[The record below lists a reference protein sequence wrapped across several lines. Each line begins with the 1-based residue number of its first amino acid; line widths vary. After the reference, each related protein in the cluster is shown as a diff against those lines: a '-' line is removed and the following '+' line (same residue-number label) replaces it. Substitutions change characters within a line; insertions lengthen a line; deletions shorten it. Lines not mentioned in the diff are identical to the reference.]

1 MADEHKR
8 TMVEAPEAPVMV
20 RMDHVSKHF
29 GHFKALQDVSFQLR
43 KGEVLG
49 FLGPNGAGKTT
60 TMRILA
66 GFFSPS
72 MGKVFIG
79 EKELFKNPQK
89 IKRQIGYLPESMS
102 LYGDMRVGEFLTF
115 VARLKRVPR
124 RKMRADLE
132 EKLNRCGLWE
142 VKNRLISFLS
152 KGHRQRVGLAQA
164 LIGDPDVLVLDEP
177 TSGLDPKQI
186 IEIRTL
192 IRELGRE
199 RSLVLSTHIL
209 PEVSM
214 VCDRVVIINQG
225 KVVAAGT
232 TDELESGLQTKH
244 EVMITV
250 GERHRKE
257 EILEM
262 FHSVKGVERV
272 TLTEE
277 RGDRISFSL
286 GVARGIEARPEITR
300 LFVERGIPILEIR
313 SGRLSLE
320 EIFLKL
326 VVQENH
332 SEHWS

>member
-1 MADEHKR
+1 MADDKKLHIEG
-8 TMVEAPEAPVMV
+8 PEAPVMV
-20 RMDHVSKHF
+20 QMESVDKSF
-29 GHFKALQDVSFQLR
+29 GGFKALENISFQLR

-49 FLGPNGAGKTT
+49 CLGPNGAGKTT

-66 GFFSPS
+66 GYFPPTK
-72 MGKVFIG
+72 GKVLIG
-79 EKELFKNPQK
+79 GQDLFKNPQK
-89 IKRQIGYLPESMS
+89 VKRQIGYLPESMS
-102 LYGDMRVGEFLTF
+102 LYGDMRVLEFLTF
-115 VARLKRVPR
+115 VAKLKKVPLPKR
-124 RKMRADLE
+124 QTDLD

-142 VKNRLISFLS
+142 VKNRLISLLS

-164 LIGDPDVLVLDEP
+164 LIGDPDLLVFDEP

-214 VCDRVVIINQG
+214 VCDRVLILNQG
-225 KVVAAGT
+225 KVVASGT
-232 TDELESGLQTKH
+232 TDELESGLQTRH
-244 EVMITV
+244 EVLITV

-257 EILEM
+257 EIMGL
-262 FHSVKGVERV
+262 FQSLKGVERV
-272 TLTEE
+272 TVMEE

-286 GVARGIEARPEITR
+286 GVAKGIEVRPELTR
-300 LFVERGIPILEIR
+300 LFVEHQIPILEIR

-326 VVQENH
+326 VVEEKPMEN
-332 SEHWS
+332 WS